1 MQIERRISGYSLIE
15 VLVAMM
21 VLAMSL
27 TVLFRIFSG
36 GLRNVEVAA
45 EYSRA
50 VIIAETKLAEAG
62 IAADLAPGESFGM
75 EHGRFH
81 WRRTVEDYRPFDSID
96 SDSSPIA
103 AYQVTIAIE
112 WEHRGRMREISLSTI
127 RLNRGGAT

>member
-1 MQIERRISGYSLIE
+1 MRINRRIRGYSLIE

-21 VLAMSL
+21 ILAMSL
-27 TVLFRIFSG
+27 TVLFQIFSG
-36 GLRNVEVAA
+36 GLRNVDVAA
-45 EYSRA
+45 QYSRA

-62 IAADLAPGESFGM
+62 ISTELAPGESLGV

-81 WRRTVEDYRPFDSID
+81 WRRTVEDYEPFDNID
-96 SDSSPIA
+96 IDLIPVA

-127 RLNRGGAT
+127 RLKRVGTT